1 MVHSLKT
8 ITFLV
13 LFIFSLMAI
22 NAQSTQDG
30 AWSLVKEN
38 GKTRV
43 YTRSNK
49 DSKIKEVRIR
59 TQMNVDFEHFIKVL
73 SDVPKYNKW
82 VYKGR
87 NAKLLDQI
95 NDNEMYYFMES
106 DFPFPLSDRDMVIH
120 SRQWRDPVSKT
131 YNSKSVAVP
140 HYLPKDKKMVRLPML
155 EAYWKIS
162 PRPNG
167 GIEIDYQALADPGG
181 NLPAWLINL
190 AITQGPIKTMEQLE
204 ALALEVAPASSAVGD
219 DK

>member
-1 MVHSLKT
+1 
-8 ITFLV
+8 
-13 LFIFSLMAI
+13 MALT
-22 NAQSTQDG
+22 AQSTQDG
-30 AWSLVKEN
+30 DWSLVKEN

-73 SDVPKYNKW
+73 SDVSNYNEW

-95 NDNEMYYFMES
+95 NDNEMYYFIES

-131 YNSKSVAVP
+131 YHSKSVAVP
-140 HYLPKDKKMVRLPML
+140 QYLPKDRNMVRLPML

-167 GIEIDYQALADPGG
+167 GIEIDYKALADPGG
-181 NLPAWLINL
+181 NLPAWLINM

-204 ALALEVAPASSAVGD
+204 ALALEIAPATSIVGD